1 MRHAALKRQLVRQKY
16 IRTSHSFTQ
25 KERRAELIAI
35 HSLIELREAAVI
47 SLEYST
53 MQVELMKNCKSN
65 DMKRQRRK
73 CCTSSLIAALVFT
86 ICLMLRG
93 CGAFHLIISER
104 NTRSQL
110 TPLCLSSNNNF
121 AAIMAAEKEASSPSD
136 ANFESLIWHDSYDN
150 NKNGNNNN
158 KGMSTAILPDD
169 EVPSNIPTT
178 PIMHNQRT
186 LYYQQ
191 SLLSIEEATKLQR
204 TAEQCGNFI
213 KSNGIAGIIERG
225 NVVADESL
233 VSVLTPLLTT
243 KILPWAREVS
253 GTPTLTVADA
263 LIRTY
268 DPSTNN
274 NEEEECC
281 SLHLSEHY
289 DESSFATI
297 ILPLNDPND
306 YEGGLY
312 VQSGACASTRRH
324 VPFENAGDAVLHKYD
339 VMHGV
344 HVRSGK
350 ERCSLVLWCGED
362 EMSVKSRTVPWIIRD
377 AKRSVHAAFL
387 FACNCENGWLGFDKD
402 LDVAREYYD
411 WASRRGHAR
420 SEYKLWLMEEGAKQQ

>member
-1 MRHAALKRQLVRQKY
+1 MPLLPRLL
-16 IRTSHSFTQ
+16 
-25 KERRAELIAI
+25 L
-35 HSLIELREAAVI
+35 
-47 SLEYST
+47 ST
-53 MQVELMKNCKSN
+53 PPSASSQIMKNCKN
-65 DMKRQRRK
+65 TDMKRQRRK
-73 CCTSSLIAALVFT
+73 CCASSLIAVLVFT
-86 ICLMLRG
+86 TCIMLRG
-93 CGAFHLIISER
+93 CGAFHLISEQSA
-104 NTRSQL
+104 RSQL
-110 TPLCLSSNNNF
+110 TPRPPQLHLSSSSNNF
-121 AAIMAAEKEASSPSD
+121 EAIMAAEKETSSPSD
-136 ANFESLIWHDSYDN
+136 ANFESLIWHDSHDN
-150 NKNGNNNN
+150 NNMNGA
-158 KGMSTAILPDD
+158 MSTAILPDD
-169 EVPSNIPTT
+169 EVPSNIKTP

-191 SLLSIEEATKLQR
+191 SLLSIEEATQLQR

-253 GTPTLTVADA
+253 DMPTLTVADA

-268 DPSTNN
+268 DPSSTNTN

-289 DESSFATI
+289 DESSYATI
-297 ILPLNDPND
+297 IIPLNDPND

-362 EMSVKSRTVPWIIRD
+362 EISVKSRTVPWIIRD
-377 AKRSVHAAFL
+377 AKRRRSVHAAFL

-402 LDVAREYYD
+402 LDMAREYYD

-420 SEYKLWLMEEGAKQQ
+420 SEYKLWLMEEGKKQEVM